1 MAETNIILQ
10 STYTPI
16 KKEGKKSRNPHTSG
30 KSPPSGGGER
40 VSAGTYHCKLISVQ
54 VPVLVDV
61 TEVPDLQGKS
71 SKA

>member
-1 MAETNIILQ
+1 MKQLYSN
-10 STYTPI
+10 
-16 KKEGKKSRNPHTSG
+16 KKRKKKVQ
-30 KSPPSGGGER
+30 KSPHEWHISILRRVGKR

-61 TEVPDLQGKS
+61 AEVPDLQGKS